1 MNQKVLD
8 RISQL
13 EQLVNTAASRPQNQQ
28 VDSSLKEAQEQQQ
41 DKAEAGSDPLDR
53 QFGRLVIDDKRSA
66 YVSNVLWA
74 SLSDEVS

>member
-8 RISQL
+8 RISKL
-13 EQLVNTAASRPQNQQ
+13 EQLVNAAASRPQNQQ
-28 VDSSLKEAQEQQQ
+28 MDLSSKEAQEQQQ
-41 DKAEAGSDPLDR
+41 DNAEAGSDLDR